1 MSRAGALIPN
11 NGPFWRMATKK
22 VAAKGAAKKP
32 VKKAAVK
39 KPAQKAAAKKP
50 VQAAPKRAA
59 PARRG
64 PDPRLAARAEHEHQ
78 DPRVGANG
86 GHNVAGHDKQQH
98 AGRPPAPRRDRIIN
112 WFRRGSG
119 R

>member
-1 MSRAGALIPN
+1 
-11 NGPFWRMATKK
+11 MATKK
-22 VAAKGAAKKP
+22 VAAKSAAKKP
-32 VKKAAVK
+32 VKKT
-39 KPAQKAAAKKP
+39 AAKKAAK
-50 VQAAPKRAA
+50 AAPKRAA
-59 PARRG
+59 PARKG
-64 PDPRLAARAEHEHQ
+64 PDPKLAARAEHEHQ

-98 AGRPPAPRRDRIIN
+98 AGKPPAPRRDRIIN